1 MPIKHASIKDL
12 RKSKR
17 AYLRNQKVRDSL
29 AGLKKKLKKAWTA
42 KDAVALKKLL
52 PLWQKAC
59 DKAKK
64 VGVIK
69 KNAANRYKSNWMK
82 RSK

>member
-42 KDAVALKKLL
+42 KDDAALKKLA
-52 PLWQKAC
+52 PMWQQAC

-64 VGVIK
+64 VNVIK

-82 RSK
+82 RAK